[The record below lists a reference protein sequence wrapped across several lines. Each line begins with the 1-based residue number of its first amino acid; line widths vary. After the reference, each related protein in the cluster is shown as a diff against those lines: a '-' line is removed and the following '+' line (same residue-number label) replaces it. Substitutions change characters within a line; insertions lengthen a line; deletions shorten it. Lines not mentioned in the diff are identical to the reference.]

1 MRDDERFNI
10 SGFSDLVDGEDEGD
24 DSDLWR
30 SLGYTSAPAM
40 SVAMLLDDADGAPM
54 DTRDALTL
62 AMCQL
67 ERPQA
72 ESVVV
77 ALARWEMT
85 RAPVY
90 GDELAA
96 RPTVGELRQQIMVL
110 GSLGEPFAA
119 HDAAALRLLLGKLEA
134 L

>member
-24 DSDLWR
+24 DTDLWNT
-30 SLGYTSAPAM
+30 LGYSSAAAM

-54 DTRDALTL
+54 DKHDALTL

-85 RAPVY
+85 RAPFGV
-90 GDELAA
+90 ELAA

-110 GSLGEPFAA
+110 GSLGEPLAA
-119 HDAAALRLLLGKLEA
+119 HDAAALRLLLVRLEA